1 MAAAAASM
9 LAAAGRAVVCRAG
22 GRLGGVRS
30 GRVPELHARPLSAA
44 VLDRI
49 VPRRVVCRPWHPRA
63 CAWIVHHQ
71 IQPPPMHHKFPRR
84 GAGGGGGGVV
94 HGVVCSVVWGCTL
107 VCCKS
112 YHRESVYQSFA
123 GLVCKDVG
131 LLWEWVCAAVR
142 DTIPN
147 PPSYQKASLPLP
159 SSNLFECCLGHLN
172 P

>member
-84 GAGGGGGGVV
+84 GAGGGGGCGA
-94 HGVVCSVVWGCTL
+94 WGGMLCGMGLYAGMLQILPQRECIPIICRSGMQRCGAVMGMGMRCRTRYHTKPPI
-107 VCCKS
+107 VPKS
-112 YHRESVYQSFA
+112 ILA
-123 GLVCKDVG
+123 P
-131 LLWEWVCAAVR
+131 A
-142 DTIPN
+142 
-147 PPSYQKASLPLP
+147 
-159 SSNLFECCLGHLN
+159 LFKFV
-172 P
+172 